1 MSRFILE
8 RLLDIIREGAGK
20 RTIGSICS
28 KFVTITITVVDAS
41 GGGWKR
47 GRNGDE
53 TRGVGS
59 HETRGPVTSVHAFST
74 WKNFVHRTRDKRV
87 SVFRYGG
94 LREGKKRRYGGKYW
108 YGENFK
114 VNRARDCRSKI
125 NWWKANNTLEFG
137 GVAWSAGWKED
148 GGCWARQRLVR
159 RRD

>member
-8 RLLDIIREGAGK
+8 RCLRLSARELAAGK

-59 HETRGPVTSVHAFST
+59 HETRVTSVHAFST
-74 WKNFVHRTRDKRV
+74 WKNFVHTGRATNAYRYFDTEGCAKVKR
-87 SVFRYGG
+87 GG
-94 LREGKKRRYGGKYW
+94 TA
-108 YGENFK
+108 ENIGTVK
-114 VNRARDCRSKI
+114 TSK
-125 NWWKANNTLEFG
+125 
-137 GVAWSAGWKED
+137 
-148 GGCWARQRLVR
+148 
-159 RRD
+159 

>member
-1 MSRFILE
+1 MNKRGRANSWKKCRDLSSNGCLILSA
-8 RLLDIIREGAGK
+8 RELAAGK

-74 WKNFVHRTRDKRV
+74 WKNFVHTGRATNAYRYFDTEGCVKVKR
-87 SVFRYGG
+87 GG
-94 LREGKKRRYGGKYW
+94 TA
-108 YGENFK
+108 ENTGTVK
-114 VNRARDCRSKI
+114 TSK
-125 NWWKANNTLEFG
+125 
-137 GVAWSAGWKED
+137 
-148 GGCWARQRLVR
+148 
-159 RRD
+159 